1 MGGAVYHGRL
11 FTVEGHRGGPVAITV
26 EDHRSGGQF
35 TMKGHLLWRIRRVIA
50 MKGHCYKSICR
61 EGHLL

>member
-1 MGGAVYHGRL
+1 MEGCLLWRV
-11 FTVEGHRGGPVAITV
+11 TVEVTVEV